1 MILAGRQF
9 NERDL
14 IGRVLRSAVPVKK
27 AGAGV
32 PRWVWVSN
40 HFSMGSTVSCA
51 LCREFGLD
59 PDERVNK

>member
-1 MILAGRQF
+1 MILAGHQF

-40 HFSMGSTVSCA
+40 HFSTGSTVSCA
-51 LCREFGLD
+51 LCREFFLD
-59 PDERVNK
+59 PDEMVKK